1 MVAKSGIEPVN
12 GVFAVV
18 FKIKSASA
26 TINLASVLVYNKN
39 RWVYIGGRT
48 VSRNPRPYGSEE

>member
-18 FKIKSASA
+18 FKIKSACV
-26 TINLASVLVYNKN
+26 INKRAHDEADSSH
-39 RWVYIGGRT
+39 IRT
-48 VSRNPRPYGSEE
+48 LPR

>member
-18 FKIKSASA
+18 FKIKSASNA
-26 TINLASVLVYNKN
+26 NESAVPTRGTAVSARALAFL
-39 RWVYIGGRT
+39 
-48 VSRNPRPYGSEE
+48 

>member
-18 FKIKSASA
+18 FKIKSASSMKQIRC
-26 TINLASVLVYNKN
+26 TISRLVRSHPWRSNLRKN
-39 RWVYIGGRT
+39 LIPAR
-48 VSRNPRPYGSEE
+48 RNQTK